1 MTIDYFKLLCALLV
15 AFQCGASHVQ
25 PKLVIDEDGGAD
37 DAMAIFMALICEKY
51 LNGPQVVGLT
61 TVHGNVN
68 ESQAYINTQ
77 RILNIA
83 ERKDVPIYRG
93 AASPFI
99 HGIPSDSFF
108 GEDGLGDN
116 KVEDYDKLPAKPI
129 HAALALI
136 HLSHLY
142 GDKLIVVAIGSL
154 TNIGLAIKLDPGFVS
169 RIGQLYVGAGH
180 IHNAEHKEAEFN
192 AAMDPEAYHIVANHS
207 YPSQVTVVPFSP
219 ILTYVKIEKNW
230 RINVLGKI
238 PTVISSY
245 MMKFERKSIAAVDY
259 WANLDPAVMAVVL
272 RESLVDEFKFS
283 LNSVI
288 LCGTDRGV
296 TPHDFL
302 SENPNTRVAVR
313 INKVKYMI
321 FLYTVFSAPLEASGH
336 SNGPY
341 S

>member
-1 MTIDYFKLLCALLV
+1 MKR
-15 AFQCGASHVQ
+15 GATPVR

-61 TVHGNVN
+61 TVFGNVN

-93 AASPFI
+93 AASPFVS
-99 HGIPSDSFF
+99 GIESDYFF
-108 GEDGLGDN
+108 GMDGLGDN
-116 KVEDYDKLPAKPI
+116 EVEDYDKIPARPI

-136 HLSHLY
+136 HFSHLY

-154 TNIGLAIKLDPGFVS
+154 TNIGLAMKLDPGFIS

-180 IHNAEHKEAEFN
+180 IHGAKYKEPEFN

-219 ILTYVKIEKNW
+219 ILTHVQIEKNW

-238 PTVISSY
+238 PTAVSSY
-245 MMKFERKSIAAVDY
+245 MIKFERKSIAAVNY
-259 WANLDPAVMAVVL
+259 WANLDPAVMAVAL
-272 RESLVDEFKFS
+272 RESLVDEFKLS
-283 LNSVI
+283 LNTII
-288 LCGTDRGV
+288 LCGTERGV
-296 TPHDFL
+296 TPHDFI
-302 SENPNTRVAVR
+302 SENPNARVVVQ
-313 INKVKYMI
+313 INKIEYMI
-321 FLYTVFSAPLEASGH
+321 FLYTVFSTPVQDLGLRD
-336 SNGPY
+336 
-341 S
+341 

>member
-1 MTIDYFKLLCALLV
+1 MTISYCKLLCVLLV
-15 AFQCGASHVQ
+15 ACQCGASHVR

-68 ESQAYINTQ
+68 ESQAYTNTQ

-83 ERKDVPIYRG
+83 ERKDIPIYRG
-93 AASPFI
+93 SPSPFTS
-99 HGIPSDSFF
+99 GIESDLFF
-108 GEDGLGDN
+108 GIDGVGDN
-116 KVEDYDKLPAKPI
+116 EVEDYDEIPAKPT

-136 HLSHLY
+136 HFSHLY
-142 GDKLIVVAIGSL
+142 GDKLIVVAIGAL
-154 TNIGLAIKLDPGFVS
+154 TNIGLAIKLDPGFIS

-180 IHNAEHKEAEFN
+180 IHDAKYKKAEFN

-219 ILTYVKIEKNW
+219 ILTYVEIEKNW

-245 MMKFERKSIAAVDY
+245 MMKFERKSIAAVKY

-272 RESLVDEFKFS
+272 RESLVDEFKLS
-283 LNSVI
+283 SNTII

-302 SENPNTRVAVR
+302 FNNPNTRVAVR

-321 FLYTVFSAPLEASGH
+321 FLYTVFSTPVQDFI
-336 SNGPY
+336 
-341 S
+341 